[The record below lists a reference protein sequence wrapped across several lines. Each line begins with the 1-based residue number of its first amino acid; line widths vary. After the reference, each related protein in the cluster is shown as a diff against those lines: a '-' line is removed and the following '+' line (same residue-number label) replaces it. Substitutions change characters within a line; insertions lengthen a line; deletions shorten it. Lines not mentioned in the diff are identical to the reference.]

1 MKKLLICF
9 GRLRY
14 STAPRCCAVMLVAL
28 ILGGVAGCGTTQD
41 ATRVGGM
48 GEIRVMLKSDPGL
61 VYKKNGD
68 SRRTLLHWAAFE
80 GQKGAAELLLENG
93 ADVNAKDINKDTPLH
108 LAAFRGSKEVVD
120 LLLAHGADVNA
131 RNEMGQTPLSLALCK
146 KVRVRVKTVSGTAYD
161 SFVPVENGATELLR
175 LNGGKP

>member
-1 MKKLLICF
+1 
-9 GRLRY
+9 
-14 STAPRCCAVMLVAL
+14 
-28 ILGGVAGCGTTQD
+28 
-41 ATRVGGM
+41 M